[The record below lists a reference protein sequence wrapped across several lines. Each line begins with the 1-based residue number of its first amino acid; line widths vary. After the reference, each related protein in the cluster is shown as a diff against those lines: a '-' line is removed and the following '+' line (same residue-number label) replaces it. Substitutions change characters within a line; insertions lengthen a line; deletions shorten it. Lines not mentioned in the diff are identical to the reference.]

1 MKKKRIAI
9 FASGTGSNANAIIE
23 YFKTNNSVEIC
34 LIASNKAD
42 AGVLNIAEK
51 HNISTLVF
59 SREEFKNADFLQH
72 LKSVDLVVLAGFLW
86 LIPEYLVKAFSNK
99 IINIH
104 PALLPKYGG
113 KGMYGRNV
121 HQAVFDNRET
131 ETGIT
136 IHWVNEHYDKGTIIC
151 QEKVTLSD
159 TDTPETIQ
167 RKVHQLEHE
176 YFPKTIE
183 RIICSQ

>member
-9 FASGTGSNANAIIE
+9 FASGAGSNANAIAE
-23 YFKTNNSVEIC
+23 YFKTNGNVEIS
-34 LIASNKAD
+34 LIATNKAD
-42 AGVLNIAEK
+42 AGVLNIAK
-51 HNISTLVF
+51 IHNIPTLVF
-59 SREEFKNADFLQH
+59 SREEFQNATFLQH
-72 LKSVDLVVLAGFLW
+72 LENIDLVVLAGFLW
-86 LIPEYLVKAFSNK
+86 LIPEYLVQAFPNK
-99 IINIH
+99 IMNIH

-121 HQAVFDNRET
+121 HQAVFENRET

-136 IHWVNEHYDKGTIIC
+136 IHWVNEHYDKGTIIH
-151 QEKVTLSD
+151 QEKVSLSNH
-159 TDTPETIQ
+159 DTPEIIQ

-183 RIICSQ
+183 RVIRNQ